1 MEDRPSLAPGQDEAL
16 QPQAFQ
22 LPARRRLPCPG
33 KAFQFGDRA
42 LSRRQMTQDPQPPLM
57 AQDFQKVRSF
67 DRTRPKRL
75 DKLGTRHPIGQ
86 ADPRPGYCRN
96 MLAPHTEQDISSLTT
111 DRWRSEAALVE
122 SAKERQSPANLRAC
136 LGIFSPEGPDSCWK
150 GPEMTRHLAFAAP
163 GRFWRGNLHT
173 HSTRSD
179 GVLSPEEV
187 CRRYRA
193 EGYDFLALTD
203 HFIGSYGYPIV
214 DTLPYRTN
222 SFTTILGAELHS
234 GAMANGELWHI
245 LAVGLP
251 PDFAPSDSPD
261 FHPKPGQETAA
272 EIAARAVAAGAF
284 VAVAH
289 PQWSGLTLADAR
301 AITAAHAVEIY
312 NHGCATGCDR
322 PDGFAIADLLLT
334 EGRKLSLIA
343 TDDAHFYEPDH
354 FGGWVMVKAEE
365 NTPDALLAALKAGA
379 FYSSQGP
386 ELRDVYL
393 DGDHVVIESS
403 AVVSAVAIG
412 KGTGAKA
419 VHGHSMTRS
428 EVPLQ
433 RLNDSPWVRVAV
445 IDAAGKRAWSNPIW
459 R

>member
-1 MEDRPSLAPGQDEAL
+1 M
-16 QPQAFQ
+16 
-22 LPARRRLPCPG
+22 
-33 KAFQFGDRA
+33 
-42 LSRRQMTQDPQPPLM
+42 
-57 AQDFQKVRSF
+57 
-67 DRTRPKRL
+67 TRP
-75 DKLGTRHPIGQ
+75 
-86 ADPRPGYCRN
+86 
-96 MLAPHTEQDISSLTT
+96 
-111 DRWRSEAALVE
+111 
-122 SAKERQSPANLRAC
+122 
-136 LGIFSPEGPDSCWK
+136 
-150 GPEMTRHLAFAAP
+150 LAFTAP

-179 GVLSPEEV
+179 GILSPEEV

-203 HFIGSYGYPIV
+203 HFIGDYGYPIV
-214 DTLPYRTN
+214 DTVPFRTAG
-222 SFTTILGAELHS
+222 FTTILGAELHS

-251 PDFAPSDSPD
+251 ADFAPSDSPS
-261 FHPKPGQETAA
+261 FHPKPGQETGP

-301 AITAAHAVEIY
+301 SITAAHAVEIY
-312 NHGCATGCDR
+312 NHGCANGCDR

-354 FGGWVMVKAEE
+354 FGGWVMVKSEA
-365 NTPDALLAALKAGA
+365 NTPEALLAALKAGA

-386 ELRDVYL
+386 ELRDVRL
-393 DGDHVVIESS
+393 EGDHVVIESS
-403 AVVSAVAIG
+403 SVVSAIAMG
-412 KGTGAKA
+412 HGTGAKA
-419 VHGHSMTRS
+419 VHGNSMTRA
-428 EVPLQ
+428 EVPLD
-433 RLNDSPWVRVAV
+433 RLNGSPWVRVAV

-459 R
+459 RDAGPNPRVL